1 MFGIDK
7 QTKFYNNKAIEIKN
21 ALKEVKHARKMAI
34 MPIYSIRLKRV
45 YMNMI
50 DLRHTYFH
58 V

>member
-34 MPIYSIRLKRV
+34 MPIYSIRLK
-45 YMNMI
+45 
-50 DLRHTYFH
+50 
-58 V
+58 